1 MRLGRAKTGAVLLS
15 AAVIILAQAVSAA
28 DMPSYY
34 MPSGNDA
41 PVGQPVPMEF
51 GSGWYLRGDASFGP
65 EDRPKLLLQSDT
77 PTFSRKGS
85 TFGYALGAGIGYKLT
100 DSLRI
105 DVTADY
111 LDPFHYSATQTCGT
125 GCALEQR
132 TTVQRWDGL
141 VNGYYDVGTW
151 AGFTPY
157 VGVGAGVGGTRE
169 RDTLAM
175 GAGTSLAAQ
184 NHSDTR
190 FAWAAMAGVSYA
202 VSPHVLL
209 DIGYRYLDLGKSTVT
224 LLPSASVSRSI
235 GEQQIR
241 VGVRYMV
248 D

>member
-15 AAVIILAQAVSAA
+15 AATLILAQAASAA

-41 PVGQPVPMEF
+41 PVDQAAPMEF

-65 EDRPKLLLQSDT
+65 EDKPKLLLQNDT

-85 TFGYALGAGIGYKLT
+85 TFGYALGGGVGYKLT
-100 DSLRI
+100 SGLRV

-111 LDPFHYSATQTCGT
+111 LDPFHYSATQSCGAS
-125 GCALEQR
+125 CALEQR

-151 AGFTPY
+151 AGLTPY
-157 VGVGAGVGGTRE
+157 VGAGVGVAGTRE
-169 RDTLAM
+169 RDTLTM
-175 GAGTSLAAQ
+175 GADIALAAL

-202 VSPHVLL
+202 VAPHVLL
-209 DIGYRYLDLGKSTVT
+209 DIGYRYLDLGKSTIT
-224 LLPSASVSRSI
+224 LLPSANVSRSI
-235 GEQQIR
+235 AEQQIR
-241 VGVRYMV
+241 IGVRYMV
-248 D
+248 E

>member
-15 AAVIILAQAVSAA
+15 AAAIILAQAASAA

-34 MPSGNDA
+34 MPSSSDA
-41 PVGQPVPMEF
+41 PVDQPVPMEF

-65 EDRPKLLLQSDT
+65 EDKPKLLLQNDT

-85 TFGYALGAGIGYKLT
+85 TFGYALGGGVGYKLING
-100 DSLRI
+100 LRI

-111 LDPFHYSATQTCGT
+111 LDPFHYSATQTCGI
-125 GCALEQR
+125 GCAQEPR

-157 VGVGAGVGGTRE
+157 VGAGLGVAGMRE

-175 GAGTSLAAQ
+175 SDGSSLSAQ

-202 VSPHVLL
+202 VAPHILL
-209 DIGYRYLDLGKSTVT
+209 DIGYRYLDLGRSTIT
-224 LLPSASVSRSI
+224 LLPSTNVSRSI
-235 GEQQIR
+235 SEQQIR

>member
-15 AAVIILAQAVSAA
+15 ATAIILAQAASAA

-34 MPSGNDA
+34 MPSGNAA
-41 PVGQPVPMEF
+41 PVDQPVPMEF

-65 EDRPKLLLQSDT
+65 EDKPKLLLQNDA

-85 TFGYALGAGIGYKLT
+85 TFGYALGGGAGYKLT
-100 DSLRI
+100 DGLRI

-111 LDPFHYSATQTCGT
+111 LDPFHYSAAQTCGT
-125 GCALEQR
+125 GCALQSR

-141 VNGYYDVGTW
+141 LNGYYDIATW

-157 VGVGAGVGGTRE
+157 VGAGVGVAGTRE

-175 GAGTSLAAQ
+175 GDGTSLSAL

-202 VSPHVLL
+202 VAPHVLL
-209 DIGYRYLDLGKSTVT
+209 DIGYRYLDLGKSTIT
-224 LLPSASVSRSI
+224 LLPSSTVSRSLS
-235 GEQQIR
+235 EQQIR